1 MSWSSFPVWDEGIH
15 KTNGKTLRALTLWN
29 NPCRSP
35 PQCPEG
41 VSNHQRYS
49 PGPQISLIFLQRFST
64 FPNWMVFRSKVT
76 TSWNPWK
83 VGPPKD
89 LTRGDGRLLGAWSW
103 NAELIWVGQ
112 AISSS
117 TLFWWYLD
125 IFFWIQHIC
134 DTHTHTQ
141 NSQCALKQVLSI
153 ILKQCTWWLWVTFGC
168 CLERWR
174 FCRDLHF
181 QWNLQAGPV
190 EKYTSGSQ
198 LMSLELVL
206 GLEFGSHHHSLTA
219 CGTLSQC
226 GKNWCTQGR
235 MLSIQDVLDRFY
247 CSMRGVCFQACGC
260 QVLFPVHMSWT
271 ADEERRILM
280 LDFGAFW
287 ILASRMQSLVF

>member
-1 MSWSSFPVWDEGIH
+1 MPWRCFKPSEIFAWTADFSDFPPAIFNFLKLNGLPQQGNDFLESLKGGAPQRIWQGEMVGYLGRGHEMQNWFELDKPYLHQHSFGDIWIYFFG
-15 KTNGKTLRALTLWN
+15 
-29 NPCRSP
+29 
-35 PQCPEG
+35 
-41 VSNHQRYS
+41 Y
-49 PGPQISLIFLQRFST
+49 ST
-64 FPNWMVFRSKVT
+64 FV
-76 TSWNPWK
+76 
-83 VGPPKD
+83 
-89 LTRGDGRLLGAWSW
+89 
-103 NAELIWVGQ
+103 
-112 AISSS
+112 
-117 TLFWWYLD
+117 
-125 IFFWIQHIC
+125 
-134 DTHTHTQ
+134 THTHTQ